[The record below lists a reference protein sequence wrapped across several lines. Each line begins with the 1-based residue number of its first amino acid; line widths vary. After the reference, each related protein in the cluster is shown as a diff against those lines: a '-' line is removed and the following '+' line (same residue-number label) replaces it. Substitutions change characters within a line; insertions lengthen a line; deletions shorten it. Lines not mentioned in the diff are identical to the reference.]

1 MFGRMDGGNK
11 ASVLDSR
18 RKRNGRV
25 VDAVVTN
32 HFEMLIRD
40 MNDEAFNKV
49 NSRNGFND
57 EFVILVPVVM
67 EGNMRA
73 GVRIDAG
80 RSNNRSAE
88 VTTNVLRNDRRIAV
102 VGFGVNIETIAMIL
116 IDRGFDFLKGGAKF
130 VMEVIKKSG
139 TKGIA

>member
-32 HFEMLIRD
+32 HFEMFIRD

-73 GVRIDAG
+73 GVRIDTG

-88 VTTNVLRNDRRIAV
+88 VTTNILRNDRRIAV
-102 VGFGVNIETIAMIL
+102 VGFSVNVETLAMIP
-116 IDRGFDFLKGGAKF
+116 IDVSFDFFEGRTEL
-130 VMEVIKKSG
+130 VMEVIKESG

>member
-1 MFGRMDGGNK
+1 MDSRNK
-11 ASVLDSR
+11 TSVLDSR

-32 HFEMLIRD
+32 HFEMFIRD

-73 GVRIDAG
+73 GVRIYTG

-88 VTTNVLRNDRRIAV
+88 VTTNILRNDRRIAAI
-102 VGFGVNIETIAMIL
+102 GFCVNVETIAMVF
-116 IDRGFDFLKGGAKF
+116 IDGRFNFLKGGAKY
-130 VMEVIKKSG
+130 VKEAIKKGG

>member
-57 EFVILVPVVM
+57 EFVIFVPVVM

-102 VGFGVNIETIAMIL
+102 VGLGVNIESLAMIL
-116 IDRGFDFLKGGAKF
+116 IDSRFNFLEGRTKC
-130 VMEVIKKSG
+130 VMETVKQSG
-139 TKGIA
+139 TERVA

>member
-49 NSRNGFND
+49 NGGNGFND

-73 GVRIDAG
+73 GVRIDTG

-88 VTTNVLRNDRRIAV
+88 VTTNVLGNDRRIAAI
-102 VGFGVNIETIAMIL
+102 GFCVNVETIAMVF
-116 IDRGFDFLKGGAKF
+116 IDGRFNFLKGGAKY
-130 VMEVIKKSG
+130 VMEAIKKGG